1 MTRTSVDYDTRTK
14 TARLKL
20 QPRIKAYYRQIGPGK
35 TLGYYRRADADGSW
49 EVRERL
55 GGRYKTRILGKADDK
70 SPADG
75 RDVLAFDQA
84 LRLVTNPQ
92 ASATVGNMTVETAL
106 DQYFTALAARSN
118 HADEYRSVSD
128 KRIVPTLGDYRVDRL
143 TKTII
148 EDWLVGL
155 VHVDEDDPDAK
166 RRSKDTANRVL
177 THLKAALN
185 RAFADDANN
194 IPTDAAWRRV
204 KPFQKVARARLDDLD
219 AKQVRLLI
227 AKAATFDKPLAN
239 LMEASYLTGARKG
252 ELAAASVRHLDAS
265 RNTLLLDGKTWHRV
279 VSLTNET
286 AGFLLRMANGRDRDA
301 PLLEKSDGERWPRCG
316 HFRPVK
322 LAASLAKLPASTSL
336 YTLRH
341 SHISRAIESGMPLSL
356 IAENCGTSLLML
368 QRNYAHVLARTR
380 RDTIQKTAPKLRV
393 VKQQKE

>member
-92 ASATVGNMTVETAL
+92 ASATVGNMTVRTAL

-128 KRIVPTLGDYRVDRL
+128 NRIVPILGDYRVDRL

-155 VHVDEDDPDAK
+155 VHVDEDDTDAK
-166 RRSKDTANRVL
+166 RRSQDTANRVL
-177 THLKAALN
+177 TILKAALN
-185 RAFADDANN
+185 KAFEDDANA

-204 KPFQKVARARLDDLD
+204 KPFQNVARSRDDDLD
-219 AKQVRLLI
+219 TKQVRLLI
-227 AKAATFDKPLAN
+227 ANAATFDQCLAN
-239 LMEASYLTGARKG
+239 LIEAGYLTGARMG
-252 ELAAASVRHLDAS
+252 ELAACSVRDLDAA
-265 RNTLLLDGKTWHRV
+265 RHTLRLDGKTGQRI

-286 AGFLLRMANGRDRDA
+286 AAFLLSLANERQPTD
-301 PLLEKSDGERWPRCG
+301 PLLPMADGERWPRSG
-316 HFRPVK
+316 HHRPVK
-322 LAASLAKLPASTSL
+322 RAVALAKLPESVSI
-336 YTLRH
+336 YTVRH
-341 SHISRAIESGMPLSL
+341 AHISRAIEAGMPLSL
-356 IAENCGTSLLML
+356 VAENCGTSLTMI

-393 VKQQKE
+393 VKR